1 MSGVLGGGWSPEH
14 GTHDRAVS
22 WENVHDDGSRWDL
35 LSYRGEMMRLDE
47 CGPAADTIA
56 YLP

>member
-1 MSGVLGGGWSPEH
+1 MSAALGGLRSPERDV
-14 GTHDRAVS
+14 HDRPVS

-35 LSYRGEMMRLDE
+35 LSYRSEMMRLDE
-47 CGPAADTIA
+47 CGPSTDTIR

>member
-1 MSGVLGGGWSPEH
+1 MSGAPGGAWSPEQ
-14 GTHDRAVS
+14 TPHDRPVS

-35 LSYRGEMMRLDE
+35 LSYRSEMMRLDE
-47 CGPAADTIA
+47 CGPSAETIS